1 MHAQSDNVIATIN
14 AKAMACS
21 STMYNE
27 VKLQQFV
34 MENKA
39 INTVKKTKI
48 DYYMNVWGGWYSVNG
63 EAQSMNDIPS

>member
-1 MHAQSDNVIATIN
+1 
-14 AKAMACS
+14 MACT

-34 MENKA
+34 MQNKA
-39 INTVKKTKI
+39 INTVKKTEI

-63 EAQSMNDIPS
+63 EAQSMNDLPS